1 MFDDSAILDKEPDFS
16 EEAESKPA
24 RIKIIGVGGGGN
36 NAVNNMY
43 RQKIDGVSFV
53 VLNTDSQAL
62 KNSPVPNKLL
72 IGPETAHGM
81 GAGNKPDVA
90 CAAAEESSNEIA
102 GLFDSHTEMVFITA
116 GMGGGTGTGAAPVV
130 ARIAKEKGVLTVGI
144 VTIPFLFEGERKILK
159 ALKGAEKMKQHVD
172 ALMIIN
178 NERLTEIYEDLT
190 FVNAMCKADDTLTTA
205 ARSISEMITV
215 DGYINIDMRDVDTTL
230 RDGGVAII
238 STGYGEGE
246 HRVTKA
252 IADALRSPLLKN
264 RDVYKATRIL
274 LNFYF
279 SPDETNNAFSM
290 SELNE
295 VNQFMANFDSSV
307 DVIWGAAFDSS
318 LGETMKVSILAAGF
332 ETDIKDDVGG
342 NVNPVQIKVDTD
354 EEKEREREEM
364 IRIYGGDRLAQPSK
378 NKFMVLLREE
388 MDDDDA
394 IEAISKPTFKRD
406 PKSIYT
412 PTLGEAPRP
421 AKNDSDANAGKRI
434 TFG

>member
-1 MFDDSAILDKEPDFS
+1 
-16 EEAESKPA
+16 
-24 RIKIIGVGGGGN
+24 
-36 NAVNNMY
+36 
-43 RQKIDGVSFV
+43 
-53 VLNTDSQAL
+53 
-62 KNSPVPNKLL
+62 
-72 IGPETAHGM
+72 
-81 GAGNKPDVA
+81 
-90 CAAAEESSNEIA
+90 
-102 GLFDSHTEMVFITA
+102 MVFITA

-378 NKFMVLLREE
+378 NKFRVLLREE